1 MQAAYARSTAEDNE
15 ERQPRRQFDQMLA
28 FVESAEALALPHDEM
43 EQWLGR
49 EGRELQRGLLQQHCD
64 LRAAAERRMTAV
76 RGADGVQRGMAR
88 QRPHVLGS
96 LFGSVTVWR
105 LAYQAK
111 GAASLHPLDA
121 GLNLPPGQYSYGVR
135 RLVAEYAAKS
145 SFDEVVVEIER
156 WTGSIVHKRQVE
168 ELTRAAAQDFD
179 AFYAQRIP
187 DGARISDRDVLVIT
201 TDAKGIVVRP
211 EDLREATRRAAVQ
224 GKHKLTKRLSR
235 GEKRNRKRM
244 AQVAV
249 TYAIEPFVRD
259 AEDVLREFRPARDV
273 KARRPAPTYKRAWA
287 SVASNPSEVIDEAFR
302 EAERVDPAH
311 CMRWVVLVDGNR
323 DQIRLIREVARRHRV
338 KVTMLLDVV
347 HVLEYLWKAA
357 YCFHAEAS
365 RDAEVWVTE
374 RLRLL
379 LTGHDA
385 SQVGAGIRRS
395 ATRHDLSKTAREA
408 ADRCAA
414 YLQNNRALIDY
425 AKALRSGFPIA
436 TGVVEGACRYL
447 VKDRMDR
454 TGARWSLEGAEAV
467 LRLRALCTNG
477 DFDEYWRFHLAQEHE
492 RNHRSHYADG
502 EVPNPLP
509 AARPSSPKLRRI
521 K

>member
-1 MQAAYARSTAEDNE
+1 MKAAYARSAAQDNE
-15 ERQPRRQFDQMLA
+15 EPQAREQFERMAA
-28 FVESAEALALPHDEM
+28 FVGSSEALAMAHSEM
-43 EQWLGR
+43 ERWLCT
-49 EGRELQRGLLQQHCD
+49 EGRELQRQLLQQHCD
-64 LRAAAERRMTAV
+64 LREAAERRLSIV
-76 RGADGVQRGMAR
+76 RGADGVDRGVAR
-88 QRPHVLGS
+88 SRPRTLGS
-96 LFGSVTVWR
+96 MFGSVTVLR
-105 LAYQAK
+105 LAYQAE
-111 GAASLHPLDA
+111 GATSLCPLDA

-135 RLVAEYAAKS
+135 RLVAEHAAKS

-156 WTGSIVHKRQVE
+156 WTGAIVHKRQVE
-168 ELTRAAAQDFD
+168 ELARAAAQDFD

-187 DGARISDRDVLVIT
+187 DATCISDRDVVVIT

-211 EDLREATRRAAVQ
+211 EDLREATRRAAAQ

-287 SVASNPSEVIDEAFR
+287 SVASDPAEVIEEAFR
-302 EAERVDPAH
+302 EAERVDPEH
-311 CMRWVVLVDGNR
+311 RMRWVVLVDGNR
-323 DQIRLIREVARRHRV
+323 DQIRLIREVARRHGV

-365 RDAEVWVTE
+365 RDAEAWVTE

-395 ATRHDLSKTAREA
+395 ATHHDLSKTAREA

-502 EVPNPLP
+502 AVPNPLP
-509 AARPSSPKLRRI
+509 TTRPATAKLRRI

>member
-1 MQAAYARSTAEDNE
+1 MQAAYAKSAAEDSKV
-15 ERQPRRQFDQMLA
+15 RAPGAQFDRMLA
-28 FVESAEALALPHDEM
+28 FMESAEALAMPHDEM

-49 EGRELQRGLLQQHCD
+49 EGRELQRRLLQQHFD
-64 LRAAAERRMTAV
+64 LRAASERRLSSV
-76 RGADGVQRGMAR
+76 RGADGERRNVAR
-88 QRPHVLGS
+88 QRPRVLGS
-96 LFGSVTVWR
+96 MFGSVTVWR
-105 LAYQAK
+105 LAYQAE
-111 GAASLHPLDA
+111 GSASLHPLDA

-135 RLVAEYAAKS
+135 RLVAEHAAKS

-156 WTGSIVHKRQVE
+156 WTGAMVHKRQVE

-179 AFYAQRIP
+179 AFYAQRSP
-187 DGARISDRDVLVIT
+187 DAARIGDRDVLVIT
-201 TDAKGIVVRP
+201 SDAKGIVVRP
-211 EDLREATRRAAVQ
+211 EDLREATRRAATQ

-259 AEDVLREFRPARDV
+259 AEDVLREFRPAREV
-273 KARRPAPTYKRAWA
+273 TARRPAPTYKRAWA
-287 SVASNPSEVIDEAFR
+287 SVASDPAEVIEEAFR
-302 EAERVDPAH
+302 EAERVDPEH
-311 CMRWVVLVDGNR
+311 RIRWVVLVDGNR
-323 DQIRLIREVARRHRV
+323 DQIRLIRAVARRHAV

-365 RDAEVWVTE
+365 REAEAWVTE

-395 ATRHDLSKTAREA
+395 ATRHDLSKTARKP

-425 AKALRSGFPIA
+425 AKALRHGFPIS

-454 TGARWSLEGAEAV
+454 TGARWSLDGAEAV

-477 DFDEYWRFHLAQEHE
+477 DFDDYWRFHLAQEHE

-502 EVPNPLP
+502 AVPNPLP
-509 AARPSSPKLRRI
+509 TTRPATAKLRRI